1 PLAEQFRRA
10 AMSIPLNVAEGS
22 SRSPGSADR
31 AKFRG
36 IARGSAMGN
45 VAPSWMWSDCSESF
59 PPRLNGIRPRH
70 SSSVSSRCS
79 ARCADR
85 LADEYGDEDEDEDE
99 DEDGKVFPGPPLQLG
114 TPPSPAG
121 RGPPAEGR

>member
-1 PLAEQFRRA
+1 MLSHEKLDVYQRSIEFLAAALRITEKLPRGQAPLAEQFRRA
-10 AMSIPLNVAEGS
+10 AMHG
-22 SRSPGSADR
+22 
-31 AKFRG
+31 
-36 IARGSAMGN
+36 ARRWN

-59 PPRLNGIRPRH
+59 PRLNGIRPRH

-99 DEDGKVFPGPPLQLG
+99 DGDGKVFPDRPFN
-114 TPPSPAG
+114 
-121 RGPPAEGR
+121 

>member
-1 PLAEQFRRA
+1 
-10 AMSIPLNVAEGS
+10 
-22 SRSPGSADR
+22 PGSADR

-36 IARGSAMGN
+36 IARGSAMGECG
-45 VAPSWMWSDCSESF
+45 APSWMWSDCSESF
-59 PPRLNGIRPRH
+59 PRLNGIRPRH

-99 DEDGKVFPGPPLQLG
+99 DGKVFPGPPLQLG
-114 TPPSPAG
+114 TPPSRDRRRPT
-121 RGPPAEGR
+121 PPPRSPRAPP